1 MSATERQNIGDG
13 VKQISYVIMSVDE
26 FKLVCKR
33 SGQVKG
39 KLTYKLAAEAAKLKP
54 LNVINLRLILLRK

>member
-1 MSATERQNIGDG
+1 MVNSWESEADKVLSATERQNIGDG

-39 KLTYKLAAEAAKLKP
+39 KLTYKLAAEAA
-54 LNVINLRLILLRK
+54 